1 MNAVADTTLASDQKP
16 AAAAAGGADAHAE
29 PGGALSVATRA
40 FGWLNLTMLT
50 VFLVNNVLTFG
61 LDWPGADAALSG
73 EGGVLAVLQ
82 LGAYAVVALLTLGYV
97 ISTSSRSLRL
107 DAKVTHDAN
116 AFLIRAA
123 FWSVLLIG
131 VVDAAISFLRVEGLL
146 EAVVGPEMTTNLGR
160 PQYRGPMVHVPLMAV
175 GLLIASMTRTLGF
188 IWLATMIVLAEL
200 LIVITRF
207 VFSYEQAFMGDLVRF
222 WYAALFLF
230 ASAYTL
236 FEDGHV
242 RVDVFYAGFSPQG
255 KGMVNAIGSIL
266 LGITL
271 CWTIIALGM
280 GGKAAIVNSPV
291 MNFEVSQSG
300 FGMYIKYLMAGF
312 LGLFAV
318 SMMIQFV
325 SYLMEATADYRNEA
339 GRREVSGETAH

>member
-1 MNAVADTTLASDQKP
+1 MNAVADTTLSSASP
-16 AAAAAGGADAHAE
+16 SADATAPE
-29 PGGALSVATRA
+29 SYAAPGGALSTGVRL
-40 FGWLNLTMLT
+40 FGWLNLTLLT
-50 VFLVNNVLTFG
+50 VFLVNNVLTYSF
-61 LDWPGADAALSG
+61 DWPGSDAALAG
-73 EGGVLAVLQ
+73 EGGVLAALQ
-82 LGAYAVVALLTLGYV
+82 LGAYAVAALLTLGYV
-97 ISTSSRSLRL
+97 FGAASPTLRT
-107 DAKVTHDAN
+107 DAKIIHNAN

-123 FWSVLLIG
+123 FWAVLLVG

-160 PQYRGPMVHVPLMAV
+160 PQYRGPMVHVPLIFLGVVIAAV
-175 GLLIASMTRTLGF
+175 TRTLGF
-188 IWLATMIVLAEL
+188 IWLATLIVFAEL

-242 RVDVFYAGFSPQG
+242 RVDVFYAGFSPKG
-255 KGMVNAIGSIL
+255 KGMVNAVGSIL
-266 LGITL
+266 LGLTL
-271 CWTIIALGM
+271 CWTIIAIGF
-280 GGKAAIVNSPV
+280 GGKAAIINSPV

-312 LGLFAV
+312 LGVFAV
-318 SMMIQFV
+318 SMMLQFV

-339 GRREVSGETAH
+339 GRRETSGEAAH